1 MKRRTFLS
9 VLMTLPWL
17 LERAQAASKGAFM
30 MTIPSESRGLADHG
44 WLKSRHTFSF
54 AEYYDPKRMGFG
66 ALRVINDDAVAAA
79 KGFGSHPHRDMEIIS
94 IPLSGTL
101 KHRDSEGNSGL
112 IKKGEVQIMSAGTG
126 IFHSEHNAS
135 DTEEVRF
142 LQIWVMPRKMGITPR
157 YDQKTYE
164 LKDNELTLVVSPE
177 GGAGAVG
184 INQDAYFS
192 MGKFSAGNSFTYNV
206 KQSGNGVF
214 VFVLSGSLNVNGQE
228 LRTRDG
234 IGIADTETLKLNT
247 TTDTEV
253 LLMEVPMMG
262 MHG

>member
-1 MKRRTFLS
+1 
-9 VLMTLPWL
+9 
-17 LERAQAASKGAFM
+17 M
-30 MTIPSESRGLADHG
+30 MTIPSETRGLADHG

-66 ALRVINDDAVAAA
+66 ALRVINDDFVAAG
-79 KGFGSHPHRDMEIIS
+79 KGFGTHPHRDMEIIS

-101 KHRDSEGNSGL
+101 KHRDSEGNAAQ
-112 IKKGEVQIMSAGTG
+112 IKQGEVQIMSAGTG

-135 DTEEVRF
+135 DVDDVRF
-142 LQIWVMPRKMGITPR
+142 LQIWVMPKKLNIKPR

-164 LKDNELTLVVSPE
+164 LKDNELTLVVSPT
-177 GGAGAVG
+177 GSASAVG

-192 MGKFSAGNSFTYNV
+192 LGRFTTGHSVNYDV
-206 KQSGNGVF
+206 KESGNGVF
-214 VFVLSGSLNVNGQE
+214 VFVLSGTVTVNGQE
-228 LRTRDG
+228 LKVRDG
-234 IGIADTETLKLNT
+234 VGISETNNLNIKASENA
-247 TTDTEV
+247 EV